1 MEITLFTGYK
11 LPVRQDKKLMSL
23 KEGYL
28 AMIEK
33 KVRRSILLLLI
44 AAAMIFLYTGC
55 ASIKEKLGVA
65 FPAKQYVEGMLEAVY
80 HGEYENYQKYT
91 QESKEAAASYH
102 EQYVEGEA
110 SYFAEY
116 LHIEELSKKGEEQ
129 LKTLIEELYKQARF
143 EVQEP
148 IHNDEGQL
156 LEVVVYPVDF
166 FHNAGEEL
174 NEYIKNFNQA
184 LAGGEYDTLSSEEQK
199 AKYEA
204 ELLEICEKYKEIPA
218 STYQVSVNLTLKEL
232 DGGYYQITGGFEKLD
247 ETVIPY

>member
-1 MEITLFTGYK
+1 MTGRNISRSAALFF
-11 LPVRQDKKLMSL
+11 
-23 KEGYL
+23 
-28 AMIEK
+28 
-33 KVRRSILLLLI
+33 I
-44 AAAMIFLYTGC
+44 AAAMAFWLTGC
-55 ASIKEKLGVA
+55 AAVKEKLGVA

-91 QESKEAAASYH
+91 QESKEAAAAYH

-110 SYFAEY
+110 AYFAEY

-129 LKTLIEELYKQARF
+129 LKTLIEELYKQVRF

-174 NEYIKNFNQA
+174 NGYIKNFNQA
-184 LAGGEYDTLSSEEQK
+184 LAGGEYDAMSLEEQK
-199 AKYEA
+199 AKYES
-204 ELLEICEKYKEIPA
+204 ELLAICEKYKEVPA
-218 STYQVSVNLTLKEL
+218 SNYQISVNLTLEEL
-232 DGGYYQITGGFEKLD
+232 DGGYYQITDGFEKLD
-247 ETVIPY
+247 ETVISY